1 MKHIFLAGLIFINF
15 LTLRAQTDST
25 KNKAHFKLSVNYN
38 SGLNYY
44 GRTDSLK
51 SSGVF
56 PLAEIWFSPNFYIN
70 AAPIFVNNDM
80 QSFDYAGTIAS
91 IGYQYMNEKWLTNI
105 SFLKPFYKENSE
117 LVQSALKAQG
127 SLSISRLNKI
137 INFTL
142 GSDLKWSD
150 KLDFGATAGMDHIIR
165 IQNRNNSV
173 IVLDPAFYAYAGT
186 QEFTRTYNKK
196 QGNGLLLPPTNQQV
210 TEKST
215 GFNILAYEVSMPVI
229 YSKGKLMLIATPSYI
244 MPQNLI
250 NVADR
255 PDLSERGE
263 NMFYTTMGLK
273 YSF

>member
-1 MKHIFLAGLIFINF
+1 MKHIFLAGLIFINI

>member
-25 KNKAHFKLSVNYN
+25 ENKAHFKLSVNYN

-56 PLAEIWFSPNFYIN
+56 PLSEIWFSPNFYIN

-91 IGYQYMNEKWLTNI
+91 IGYQYMNEKWLANI
-105 SFLKPFYKENSE
+105 SFLKPFYKENTE

-142 GSDLKWSD
+142 GCDLKWSD
-150 KLDFGATAGMDHIIR
+150 KLDFGATGGMDHIIR

-263 NMFYTTMGLK
+263 NMFYTTIGLK